1 LIGWGGRGGG
11 GQVRSS
17 SHNRLLIFSL
27 GATFWALWKASNKMP
42 IEKKIVTSPRMIVF
56 NLISFL
62 QQWKI
67 LLSEGEKKTVG
78 WAIKKLKKKL
88 SDLKR
93 RNRQDSVT

>member
-1 LIGWGGRGGG
+1 
-11 GQVRSS
+11 
-17 SHNRLLIFSL
+17 
-27 GATFWALWKASNKMP
+27 MP

-67 LLSEGEKKTVG
+67 LLSEGKKKAVG